1 MRSKHYGG
9 VWGVGYGVENG
20 DVEVG
25 PPPNSSWYMAL
36 TLGTMRDAGEVRD
49 RMWWTAE
56 HQGHE
61 GRRCLREF
69 GQLSTYQ

>member
-25 PPPNSSWYMAL
+25 PPRTPHGIWHL
-36 TLGTMRDAGEVRD
+36 LWGRD
-49 RMWWTAE
+49 
-56 HQGHE
+56 E
-61 GRRCLREF
+61 GRRGSQ
-69 GQLSTYQ
+69 GQDVVDSRTSRT